1 LVADPL
7 RELSRG
13 RAFDRQQ
20 LSRFMANGDGE
31 PKSGVAR

>member
-1 LVADPL
+1 VADPL

-20 LSRFMANGDGE
+20 LSRYMTNGDGE
-31 PKSGVAR
+31 MKSGVTA